1 MKQLRIFLV
10 LAAAIAPLAGC
21 VVAPVGP
28 VVVHGPAPYAGA
40 YWVPGHFGPYGYWHP
55 GHWA

>member
-1 MKQLRIFLV
+1 MKRLRILCL
-10 LAAAIAPLAGC
+10 LAAAAAPLAGC

-28 VVVHGPAPYAGA
+28 VARGPVPYAGA
-40 YWVPGHFGPYGYWHP
+40 YWVPGHFGPYGAWHP